1 MVQKKLLSYEKHYLL
16 RELLKKKVKILFTLS
31 LFSMLTIALTFF
43 IAHDYSDKTF
53 SLLGFAGIGF
63 LITLLALTYYTGK
76 SLFHTKITAF
86 NLLDTEGTI
95 EHTCIID
102 AKQSYYYYY
111 NGHRLRVPKQWE
123 GRLHKAHIAKE
134 KRRFR
139 IAQSPCKSQDHY
151 LLKVYDSEWCV
162 SNNSCTA

>member
-1 MVQKKLLSYEKHYLL
+1 MAQKKLLTYEKHYLH
-16 RELLKKKVKILFTLS
+16 RELLKKKVKIIVSLS
-31 LFSMLTIALTFF
+31 LLSIFTIALTFF
-43 IAHDYSDKTF
+43 ISHDYSDNTF
-53 SLLGFAGIGF
+53 SLLGLTGVGL
-63 LITLLALTYYTGK
+63 LITLLTLTYYTGQ

-86 NLLDTEGTI
+86 NILDTEGTI
-95 EHTCIID
+95 EHTCVID
-102 AKQSYYYYY
+102 VKQTYYYYY

-123 GRLHKAHIAKE
+123 ERLHKAHIAKE

-162 SNNSCTA
+162 SDNSCSA